1 MKTIAWLI
9 ALSPVIAHADEE
21 LIGGWERALIMDDL
35 LTGQV
40 VMDATIRFT
49 FKPDNR
55 FELYQNIV
63 LGDVD
68 LPAGDGEFEVQADTD
83 LVIDRDLVVLG
94 SGTYRTVA
102 DSLFLDVTEV
112 DEILDRDSLLA
123 ILTQVGKWLARYMNE
138 WLDTAADIEPEDWD
152 AYEEAVIAELI
163 RNVEHAF
170 FFEGDSGPVG
180 AYRIEHG
187 KLWIIQTWEDGTV
200 AMYDF
205 DRMDPAT
212 AVTSSTWGTVKRGF
226 QQ

>member
-9 ALSPVIAHADEE
+9 ALSPVLVLADEE
-21 LIGGWERALIMDDL
+21 LIGGWERTLIMDDL
-35 LTGQV
+35 ITDEV

-123 ILTQVGKWLARYMNE
+123 ILTQVGKWLAHYMNE